1 MSLPNFL
8 LSTPYKCCRALSR
21 TRFFLKS
28 SSYRVSKFVTHR
40 ANVNLDNRQS
50 PLSQSLDTGRSRSS
64 TRSDSES
71 IGPFHLGI
79 SQQALHGGE
88 GVKKWSELSTG
99 GKGTFS
105 VYCAN
110 VILAHAVPSLA
121 YSFTN
126 EKFGHYHY
134 WCRLCIAVNIYHC
147 F

>member
-1 MSLPNFL
+1 VACCLYASLKWQVRLSSTCQGIHPTVTMSLPNFL
-8 LSTPYKCCRALSR
+8 LPTPYKCCRALSR

-40 ANVNLDNRQS
+40 ANVNRQS

-99 GKGTFS
+99 GKGTF
-105 VYCAN
+105 
-110 VILAHAVPSLA
+110 LSL
-121 YSFTN
+121 
-126 EKFGHYHY
+126 
-134 WCRLCIAVNIYHC
+134 LC
-147 F
+147 